1 MSAPPRRFARRRAQL
16 ALLAASALATL
27 TACGSG
33 GPAGTGTGGGAG
45 GATGAAGSAAGKPG
59 ALPSGDVVSGVR
71 KDPAAAGLLP
81 ARVTRAGKLTL
92 GGAIGAPPTATY
104 LADGRTAAGVDVEI
118 TEAVAKV
125 LGIRIERQEA
135 SFEAILPA
143 LGSGKYD
150 VGTGNFGVTDE
161 RRKTIDFVTYI
172 NDGQGF
178 ATRADEKL
186 PKITDLA
193 QLCGKNIATGAG
205 TTFEVTLEQNKSL
218 CEKAGKK
225 PYSVKTYSEQGAIW
239 GSLQQGRT
247 DVVMSTINGLRYAV
261 SQQQGVKFLNEYHR
275 LDVGFAFKKGSDLTP
290 AFQKAVNDLIADGT
304 YARILKKWGVSASAI
319 PASRISPPEIR

>member
-1 MSAPPRRFARRRAQL
+1 MSAPPPRSARRYALL
-16 ALLAASALATL
+16 ALLTASALASL

-33 GPAGTGTGGGAG
+33 DPAGPASGGGGA
-45 GATGAAGSAAGKPG
+45 AAAARSADNKAGK
-59 ALPSGDVVSGVR
+59 LPNGNVVAGVK
-71 KDPAAAGLLP
+71 KDATAARLLP
-81 ARVTRAGKLTL
+81 ERVREAGRLTL

-104 LADGRTAAGVDVEI
+104 LEDGKTAAGVDVEI

-125 LGIRIERQEA
+125 LGIRIDRQEA

-186 PKITDLA
+186 PKITDLT
-193 QLCGKNIATGAG
+193 QLCGKNIGTGAG

-261 SQQQGVKFLNEYHR
+261 DQQQGLKFLNEYHR
-275 LDVGFAFKKGSDLTP
+275 LDVGFAFKKGSDLTH
-290 AFQKAVNDLIADGT
+290 AFQKAVNVLIADGT
-304 YARILKKWGVSASAI
+304 YARILKKWGVSDSAL
-319 PASRISPPEIR
+319 PTSRISPPEIR

>member
-1 MSAPPRRFARRRAQL
+1 MSAPPPRSAHRYALL
-16 ALLAASALATL
+16 ALLTASALVSL

-33 GPAGTGTGGGAG
+33 DPSGPGAGGGAG
-45 GATGAAGSAAGKPG
+45 GGAAAGAEKKAG
-59 ALPSGDVVSGVR
+59 QLPTGNVVSGVR
-71 KDPAAAGLLP
+71 KDAAAARLLP
-81 ARVTRAGKLTL
+81 ERVRKAGRLTL

-104 LADGRTAAGVDVEI
+104 LADGKTAAGVDVEI

-125 LGIRIERQEA
+125 LGIRIDRQEA

-186 PKITDLA
+186 AKITDLT
-193 QLCGKNIATGAG
+193 QLCGKNIGTGAG

-261 SQQQGVKFLNEYHR
+261 DQQEGLKFLNEYHR

-290 AFQKAVNDLIADGT
+290 AFQKAVNALIADGT
-304 YARILKKWGVSASAI
+304 YARILKKWGVSASALTT
-319 PASRISPPEIR
+319 SRISPPELH

>member
-1 MSAPPRRFARRRAQL
+1 MSAPPPRSARRYALL
-16 ALLAASALATL
+16 ALLTASALASL

-33 GPAGTGTGGGAG
+33 DPAGPASGGGGA
-45 GATGAAGSAAGKPG
+45 AAAAGSADKKAGK
-59 ALPSGDVVSGVR
+59 LPTGNVVAGVK
-71 KDPAAAGLLP
+71 KDAAAARLLP
-81 ARVTRAGKLTL
+81 KRVREAGRLTL

-104 LADGRTAAGVDVEI
+104 LEDGKTAAGVDVEI

-125 LGIRIERQEA
+125 LGIRIDRQEA

-150 VGTGNFGVTDE
+150 IGTGNFGVTDE

-186 PKITDLA
+186 PKITDLT
-193 QLCGKNIATGAG
+193 QLCGKNIGTGAG

-261 SQQQGVKFLNEYHR
+261 DQQQGLKFLNEYHR
-275 LDVGFAFKKGSDLTP
+275 LDVGFAFKKGSDLTH
-290 AFQKAVNDLIADGT
+290 AFQKAVNVLIADGT
-304 YARILKKWGVSASAI
+304 YAKILKKWGVSDSAL
-319 PASRISPPEIR
+319 PTSRISPPEIR